1 MDFKLSVA
9 GKNHEAAMT
18 NIFGLAHLG
27 IYNSYRMMLFVQ
39 ADDAEKLEVV
49 KKVNTLFMGTIKYHH
64 SKLDEMMHPK
74 KAMHFSFTGQV
85 KDLQA
90 LRATLGIFGQ
100 DAEEEIEDFE
110 ADEGLPIAD
119 LLALKL

>member
-1 MDFKLSVA
+1 
-9 GKNHEAAMT
+9 MT

-119 LLALKL
+119 L